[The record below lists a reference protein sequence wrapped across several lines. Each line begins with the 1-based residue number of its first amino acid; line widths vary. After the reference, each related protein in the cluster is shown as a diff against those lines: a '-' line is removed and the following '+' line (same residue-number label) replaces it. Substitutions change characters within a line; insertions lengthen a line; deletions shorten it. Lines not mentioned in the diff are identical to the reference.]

1 MLTTSAIFLA
11 AAVLAVTLFRR
22 LGLGSVLGYLAAG
35 IVIGPSGLGLIH
47 AVDATLQI
55 AELGVVLLLFL
66 IGLELEPRR
75 LWNLRRAVFGL
86 GSAQVGGTAVVIGGF
101 AMLLGARFAAALSI
115 GIALAMSSTAIA
127 TQILGERNE
136 LGNRH
141 GRAAFGILL
150 FQDLVA
156 IPALALIP
164 LLGTSTM
171 VSTRSPLAQ
180 IAIVIG
186 VIAALVIGGRL
197 LLRPT
202 FRFVAEAQ
210 SHELSTALALLV
222 VLGTAV
228 IMHSVGLSMALG
240 AFIAGVLLADSEYR
254 HELEANLEP
263 FKGLLLGL
271 FFIAVGM
278 SANLSVLWTRPLV
291 VIGLAVLLVVV
302 KLAILYALGRMYGL
316 DARSSASLGVAIA
329 QGGEFAFVIL
339 NVAAGA
345 KVMDRTTSELLA
357 LVVTL
362 SMIATPVLFVLRD
375 AIRKRLDARGEKRE
389 FDEIHDEGSPVIIAG
404 FGRFGQI
411 VGRVL
416 RLRKI
421 GFTALDASATH
432 VDFVRRFGNRIYYGD
447 ASRADLLRAAHAERA
462 SVFVLAIDDFEA
474 SMKTLRTVQ
483 ADFPHLR
490 IVARAR
496 NRQHAYALIAAGVDT
511 VIRETF
517 AGSLEAARL
526 TLEELGVAAADAKR
540 TVKRFGAYDERQLR
554 ETAPLRDDEKAL
566 IESSKKYAAE
576 LERILEEDERANAE
590 ANA

>member
-35 IVIGPSGLGLIH
+35 MLIGPSGLGLVR
-47 AVDATLQI
+47 AVDETLQI

-75 LWNLRRAVFGL
+75 LWNMRTAVFGL
-86 GSAQVGGTAVVIGGF
+86 GTAQVVGTMIVIGGF
-101 AMLLGARFAAALSI
+101 AFLLGSSLAAAISI

-127 TQILGERNE
+127 TQILGEKNE
-136 LGNRH
+136 LGKPH

-150 FQDLVA
+150 FQDLAA
-156 IPALALIP
+156 IPALALVP
-164 LLGTSTM
+164 LLGASTTET
-171 VSTRSPLAQ
+171 TRSPLVQ
-180 IAIVIG
+180 VAIVIG

-202 FRFVAEAQ
+202 FRFVAEAH

-222 VLGTAV
+222 VLGTAMIV
-228 IMHSVGLSMALG
+228 HSVGLSMALG
-240 AFIAGVLLADSEYR
+240 AFIAGALLADSEYR
-254 HELEANLEP
+254 HELEANIEP

-278 SANLSVLWTRPLV
+278 SANLHVLWTRPLV
-291 VIGLAVLLVVV
+291 VIGLALALVAV
-302 KLAILYALGRMYGL
+302 KLAILFGLGRAYKL
-316 DARSSASLGVAIA
+316 DARSSGSLGVAIA
-329 QGGEFAFVIL
+329 QGGEFAFVIF

-345 KVMDRTTSELLA
+345 KVMDRTTVDLLA

-362 SMIATPVLFVLRD
+362 SMVATPFLFLLRD
-375 AIRKRLDARGEKRE
+375 AIEKRLEARGAKRE
-389 FDEIHDEGSPVIIAG
+389 YDEIQDDGSSVIIAG
-404 FGRFGQI
+404 FGRFGQVI
-411 VGRVL
+411 GRVL
-416 RLRKI
+416 RMRKI
-421 GFTALDASATH
+421 RFTALDANATH
-432 VDFVRRFGNRIYYGD
+432 VDFLRRFGNRIYYGD
-447 ASRADLLRAAHAERA
+447 ASRVDLLRAAHAEKA

-474 SMKTLRTVQ
+474 SMRTLRTVQ

-526 TLEELGVAAADAKR
+526 TLEELGVPTADAKR
-540 TVKRFGAYDERQLR
+540 TVRRFGTYDEQQVR
-554 ETAPLRDDEKAL
+554 ETASLRDDEKAL

-590 ANA
+590 A